1 MVFFQAGK
9 HFQISLRL
17 VSLSFVLSS
26 VYVVFF
32 FKLLLIPEIVGSTLK
47 ISLDLFPSM
56 NH

>member
-32 FKLLLIPEIVGSTLK
+32 KLLLIPEIVGSTVK